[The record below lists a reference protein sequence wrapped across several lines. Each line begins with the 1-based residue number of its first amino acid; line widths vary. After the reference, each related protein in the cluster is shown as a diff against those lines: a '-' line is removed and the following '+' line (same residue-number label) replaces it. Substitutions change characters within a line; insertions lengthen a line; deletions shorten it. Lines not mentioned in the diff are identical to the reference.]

1 MLKTSLGSSLGFILL
16 LGVLFIAVLERGQS
30 EITYF
35 DWHAAVVVLGGVV
48 GSLLL
53 ALEWT
58 VFGELLRDL
67 IGVVF
72 GKDTARQGL
81 GALKA
86 EVATMESAW
95 RQGRRAEVLGLLE
108 NAKSE
113 EIRVAADALIQHLQG
128 SRLEERFEGLRARCQ
143 DGLVPQ
149 IEGWDMVARLAPSFG
164 IVGTVAG
171 MIQLFRNMAN
181 NSGNL
186 GGAMGM
192 ALLATLYGILLGTA
206 LGGPMST
213 RLNQIL
219 SERLGLIDLL
229 QVQVRAMIDEDR
241 SKKRGGDAQA

>member
-1 MLKTSLGSSLGFILL
+1 MLKSSLGSSLGFIILL
-16 LGVLFIAVLERGQS
+16 SVLLVAIQQRGQS

-35 DWHAAVVVLGGVV
+35 DWHAAVVVLGGVI

-53 ALEWT
+53 ALEAG
-58 VFGELLRDL
+58 VFGELLRDFT
-67 IGVVF
+67 GVIF
-72 GKDTARQGL
+72 GKDSARRSL
-81 GALKA
+81 GALKE
-86 EVATMESAW
+86 EVGAMESAW
-95 RQGRRAEVLGLLE
+95 RQGRRAEVLGLVE
-108 NAKSE
+108 KSE
-113 EIRVAADALIQHLQG
+113 CPEIRTASEALIAHLQG
-128 SRLEERFEGLRARCQ
+128 SRLEERFESLRASCQ

-229 QVQVRAMIDEDR
+229 EVQVRAMIEEDR
-241 SKKRGGDAQA
+241 AK